1 MSRFI
6 LIEINIHNNLLFIGI
21 SDVERRVVN
30 SSETQ
35 KIPNVTNRRS
45 TIKQHLESL
54 DGALEQNGSNC
65 EVELD
70 TAKANKEKGIMK
82 SQKEHVLKGQSNYL
96 TSEANETKEHSQA
109 FQRHQSL
116 SKEKRKRKEKDPCK
130 KILPAKKAKST
141 DQVVL
146 SEVKPEQNEK
156 NVEELDLRTSTC
168 NKDNLVANA
177 ISTNGNSSIT
187 SEGSSDDEELM
198 SELFSP
204 SQEADSKLNVLAFK
218 RVLFYQRVQSSS
230 NLLIQKKCYA

>member
-45 TIKQHLESL
+45 TIKQHL

-70 TAKANKEKGIMK
+70 TAKANEEKGIMK

-96 TSEANETKEHSQA
+96 TSEASETKEHSQA

-130 KILPAKKAKST
+130 KILPAKKAKSS

-177 ISTNGNSSIT
+177 IGTNGNSSIT

>member
-45 TIKQHLESL
+45 TMKQHLESL

-70 TAKANKEKGIMK
+70 TAKANEEKGIMK

-96 TSEANETKEHSQA
+96 MSEASETKEHSQA

-146 SEVKPEQNEK
+146 SEVKPEQ
-156 NVEELDLRTSTC
+156 
-168 NKDNLVANA
+168 NA

>member
-35 KIPNVTNRRS
+35 KIPNVTIRRS
-45 TIKQHLESL
+45 MIKQHLESL

-70 TAKANKEKGIMK
+70 TAKANEEKGIMK

-130 KILPAKKAKST
+130 KILQAKKAKSS
-141 DQVVL
+141 DQVVR

-168 NKDNLVANA
+168 NKDNLVADA

-204 SQEADSKLNVLAFK
+204 SQEADSKLNVLVFYKSSFLPACSIFK
-218 RVLFYQRVQSSS
+218 
-230 NLLIQKKCYA
+230 